1 MKLLG
6 KEITLSNSSRVLIL
20 LSLGVIWRI
29 ILGDGVDLIVRDKYI
44 FPVIGFLFLVVVLG
58 ELTRRI
64 YRFFFVKKWG
74 KRTKYM
80 HPEYKLALKDKEDD
94 LEALNYAMFWS
105 IILREC
111 PLNCVIKNQNFEH
124 GTKEKR
130 S

>member
-105 IILREC
+105 IILI
-111 PLNCVIKNQNFEH
+111 LL
-124 GTKEKR
+124 
-130 S
+130 SW